1 VLIIGESCI
10 GAFLLILLLQF
21 YPWYYLALS
30 FYSYNCWVP
39 TISVL
44 ILAIF
49 PCYSNLRLRRRGWT
63 GILRWGVLG
72 CLLPQLS
79 FLWCYGVFRY
89 SVPLRVIIV
98 FRDTVFVII
107 IILYSWHLVICEH
120 FWPYVWNNWSWVMHM
135 MSTWFWHKN
144 QVWHH
149 VRYNAAH
156 DREDGSYNSF
166 TLCRGCT
173 HSPWVVIILGKPN
186 TRTDKHPYT
195 LLRCVLGKSL
205 QGCSMVSSSL

>member
-1 VLIIGESCI
+1 VDHTLRLIQHNWVVLAYNFNVAILVLIIGESCI

-30 FYSYNCWVP
+30 FCSCNCWVP

-135 MSTWFWHKN
+135 MSTWF
-144 QVWHH
+144 
-149 VRYNAAH
+149 
-156 DREDGSYNSF
+156 
-166 TLCRGCT
+166 
-173 HSPWVVIILGKPN
+173 
-186 TRTDKHPYT
+186 
-195 LLRCVLGKSL
+195 
-205 QGCSMVSSSL
+205 